1 MSCAAHLGNIPTAP
15 TDIMFLTKA
24 MYLKDT
30 DPRKVDLGIGA
41 YRTDE
46 GKPYVLNV
54 VRKVEKQVVNNP
66 SLNKEYSAI
75 EGEAPFRKASAL
87 LMFGADSPAIK
98 ENRVATVQCLSGTG
112 SLRVGAE
119 FIAKFLPKSP
129 VLVSKPTW
137 GNHNAI
143 FGRAGVKVMA
153 YRYWCEKKR
162 GLDLNGMLEDLRNAP
177 NKSIILLHVCA
188 HNPTGVDPTAEQ
200 WKAIAQV
207 MKEKEHFPFFD
218 SAYQGF
224 ATGDLAGDA
233 LSVRM
238 FIKMGFEMVVCQS
251 FAKNL
256 GLYSERIGA
265 LHVVVSDPKMVTPV
279 LSQLAVVIRPMYSN
293 PPRHGAHIV
302 SAILS
307 DPKLFAEWDAEL
319 KGMSLRIQA
328 MRAALRSELERLR
341 TPGDWS
347 HITSQIG
354 MFSYTG
360 LTPAQCEKMIK
371 KHHIYLIPNGRIS
384 MAGINTKNV
393 KYVAA
398 AINDCVSN

>member
-1 MSCAAHLGNIPTAP
+1 
-15 TDIMFLTKA
+15 
-24 MYLKDT
+24 
-30 DPRKVDLGIGA
+30 
-41 YRTDE
+41 
-46 GKPYVLNV
+46 
-54 VRKVEKQVVNNP
+54 
-66 SLNKEYSAI
+66 
-75 EGEAPFRKASAL
+75 
-87 LMFGADSPAIK
+87 
-98 ENRVATVQCLSGTG
+98 
-112 SLRVGAE
+112 
-119 FIAKFLPKSP
+119 
-129 VLVSKPTW
+129 
-137 GNHNAI
+137 
-143 FGRAGVKVMA
+143 
-153 YRYWCEKKR
+153 
-162 GLDLNGMLEDLRNAP
+162 
-177 NKSIILLHVCA
+177 
-188 HNPTGVDPTAEQ
+188 
-200 WKAIAQV
+200 
-207 MKEKEHFPFFD
+207 
-218 SAYQGF
+218 
-224 ATGDLAGDA
+224 
-233 LSVRM
+233 
-238 FIKMGFEMVVCQS
+238 
-251 FAKNL
+251 
-256 GLYSERIGA
+256 
-265 LHVVVSDPKMVTPV
+265 MVTPV